1 MGLLCPELDSEP
13 LSASSVGELSHTA
26 QGQIPPARSQGWP
39 TRWRR
44 TSLFLPLLR
53 RAYARRRLFL
63 AHAAWLAAEMNRA
76 AWPAPELTHMRHLLL
91 PALVFPVVAHPREDD
106 SVRPKNRDGS
116 HGIN

>member
-1 MGLLCPELDSEP
+1 MPQASSFSLP
-13 LSASSVGELSHTA
+13 LSPYLFLPT
-26 QGQIPPARSQGWP
+26 PRSLF
-39 TRWRR
+39 R
-44 TSLFLPLLR
+44 FLPLLR

-63 AHAAWLAAEMNRA
+63 ARAAWLAAEMNRA
-76 AWPAPELTHMRHLLL
+76 AWPAPELTHMRHLSL